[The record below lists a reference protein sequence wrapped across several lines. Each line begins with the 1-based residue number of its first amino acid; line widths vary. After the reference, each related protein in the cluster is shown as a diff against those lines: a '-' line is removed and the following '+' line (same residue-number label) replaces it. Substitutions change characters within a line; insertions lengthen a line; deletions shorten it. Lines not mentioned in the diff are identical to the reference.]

1 VESDAILIGVAHRII
16 SLRGPFLVSRT
27 GDMGCPGRVVKKL
40 NC

>member
-1 VESDAILIGVAHRII
+1 MESDAILIGVFRRIM

-27 GDMGCPGRVVKKL
+27 GAMGCPGRVVKKL